1 MYVNTLLLSS
11 ETPEEASDP
20 ITDGCEPQCGC
31 WELNSGR
38 AVSALNG

>member
-1 MYVNTLLLSS
+1 MYVSALLLSS